1 MEVNFVSDISSI
13 LLEKYDKK
21 EYTKIYDDINNEILF
36 LDGSMNYDSAYR
48 LQQDIALLNTSILS
62 DISKYINSN
71 NSPPIDNKKMEKSTF
86 EAQSKTTK
94 INLYYKYIYLIVKLI
109 IIFTLLG
116 IIYFNLFSSYKNK
129 SSFSNPVSMLT
140 STK

>member
-36 LDGSMNYDSAYR
+36 LDGNMNYDSAYR

-86 EAQSKTTK
+86 EAQTPDNTRHP
-94 INLYYKYIYLIVKLI
+94 
-109 IIFTLLG
+109 FQT
-116 IIYFNLFSSYKNK
+116 
-129 SSFSNPVSMLT
+129 
-140 STK
+140 